1 MQAKFLFRVVFVV
14 HILNIFIFFF
24 FNEEQFMKIKK
35 ILTFSVN
42 VEKRMEL
49 WGRVA
54 WRRGEGERKVN
65 RKELL

>member
-1 MQAKFLFRVVFVV
+1 
-14 HILNIFIFFF
+14 
-24 FNEEQFMKIKK
+24 MKIKK